1 MKDVGRVLGIPYADV
16 DKVSKLIPSFRGKVF
31 SIEKAIDSVK
41 ELKDLVNE
49 SEALSEM
56 IELAKRLENMVRH
69 SSTHA
74 AGIVIAN
81 EPLADH
87 IPLYRGSKD
96 EIVTQYDMNS
106 IEELGFV
113 KFDFLGLKTLTLID
127 KALKQIRE
135 NHGENG
141 AMGFDI
147 RKIPLDDPEVYKLL
161 SSGLTRGIF
170 QIESTGM
177 KDVLQGLNPSAFEDI
192 IALLALYRPGPL
204 DSGMVDDFIKR
215 KHGRAEVD
223 FPLPELEEILKD
235 TYGLFVYQEQIM
247 QTASAVADYSLGE
260 ADLLRRAMGKKKPA
274 EMKAQRKRF
283 LDGAKKKGIND
294 KKAKE
299 IFDAMEKFAEYSFNK
314 SHSTAYAL
322 ITYQTAYLKTHYPA
336 EFMAALMSVDSSNTD
351 KVISSISE
359 CKDMGIEVLAP
370 DVNES
375 MDEFTASEGNIR
387 FGLSAIK
394 NVGEG
399 TVESII
405 NRKRG
410 LHEV

>member
-1 MKDVGRVLGIPYADV
+1 MVADFINYAKSKGIPVGPGRGSAAGSLVAYVLGITDVDPIPYDLIFERFLNPERVSMPDIDIDFCGEGRDEVIRYVTEKYGADKVAQIGTFGTMSAKAVVKDVGRVLGIPYADV

-141 AMGFDI
+141 P
-147 RKIPLDDPEVYKLL
+147 R
-161 SSGLTRGIF
+161 
-170 QIESTGM
+170 
-177 KDVLQGLNPSAFEDI
+177 
-192 IALLALYRPGPL
+192 
-204 DSGMVDDFIKR
+204 
-215 KHGRAEVD
+215 
-223 FPLPELEEILKD
+223 
-235 TYGLFVYQEQIM
+235 
-247 QTASAVADYSLGE
+247 
-260 ADLLRRAMGKKKPA
+260 DL
-274 EMKAQRKRF
+274 
-283 LDGAKKKGIND
+283 I
-294 KKAKE
+294 
-299 IFDAMEKFAEYSFNK
+299 
-314 SHSTAYAL
+314 
-322 ITYQTAYLKTHYPA
+322 
-336 EFMAALMSVDSSNTD
+336 
-351 KVISSISE
+351 
-359 CKDMGIEVLAP
+359 
-370 DVNES
+370 
-375 MDEFTASEGNIR
+375 
-387 FGLSAIK
+387 
-394 NVGEG
+394 
-399 TVESII
+399 
-405 NRKRG
+405 
-410 LHEV
+410 